1 MMTLMMIKTITTTMS
16 FSWHTIISEQFSF
29 ECSVHLFI
37 CHSFHMNT
45 FFCRFFPVILIDQV
59 DKRLIFFLA
68 SLMFVIGVIVVVTAT
83 KCLCKCFFF
92 FQKVYHI
99 ALVSLVFDVF
109 QWFLLHWMC
118 FFHSVPS
125 FCIHWNTFFLPYLNR
140 KKTSHKKNEK
150 IKRKVQ

>member
-1 MMTLMMIKTITTTMS
+1 MIMTITTTMS

-83 KCLCKCFFF
+83 KCLCKCFF
-92 FQKVYHI
+92 QKVYHI

-118 FFHSVPS
+118 FYFFILFRLFAFIETLFS
-125 FCIHWNTFFLPYLNR
+125 FLILTGKRLPI
-140 KKTSHKKNEK
+140 KKWEN
-150 IKRKVQ
+150 

>member
-1 MMTLMMIKTITTTMS
+1 MMTLMMIMTITTTMS

-83 KCLCKCFFF
+83 NCLCKCFFF
-92 FQKVYHI
+92 KKCI
-99 ALVSLVFDVF
+99 I
-109 QWFLLHWMC
+109 LLWCLWCSMC
-118 FFHSVPS
+118 FNDFFYIECVFFS
-125 FCIHWNTFFLPYLNR
+125 FCSVFLHSLKHFFPSL
-140 KKTSHKKNEK
+140 S
-150 IKRKVQ
+150 